1 MSVSS
6 PVSNTTTTSRFANPP
21 KWVKNILFF
30 GLCAFG
36 AGALIYNVL
45 PSNRIEQPASF
56 TPARASRGDF
66 AETVEK
72 VNAEFRA
79 YWKRYK
85 IEPANRAPDLAIAR
99 RLSLGLMGT
108 VPSLEEIRV
117 LEDTSR
123 LKPEERIEWYL
134 SRILEDR
141 RYAGY
146 VAERLARAY
155 VGTEDGPFIIYRRR
169 RFVTWLSD
177 RLHQQDM
184 QYDDIVQA
192 LISGDGLW
200 TDSPEVNFLTVTAD
214 QAMENKPDS
223 IRLAGRTVRAFL
235 GTRIDCLQCHDENR
249 TDDPS
254 AFPDGEGDTRDGTQ
268 RDFHRLAAFFSEA
281 ENSLRGIQDAKDK
294 KYQYKF
300 LYEEEEETVEPAVP
314 FNVELL
320 EEKGNRRQRLARWV
334 THPKNRPFARA
345 MVNRVWALMFGRALH
360 DPIDN
365 IPLDDVD
372 DPALETLAT
381 DFIDHGFNIRRLIRV
396 IAATEVFQLDSRS
409 ESFEITPLHERKWAS
424 FPLTRLRPEQ
434 VAGGL
439 IQASSLRTIDANAHI
454 FSQIARYGQEND
466 FVKRYGDTGEDE
478 FEDRG
483 GTIPQRLLMMNGNLV
498 KERTKGDITNA
509 SARIAALA
517 PTDEKAVET
526 AYLVVLSR
534 RPDVRE
540 SAHFTKAFKG
550 VKGNARQNMLEDLYW
565 VLLNST
571 EFGWNH

>member
-1 MSVSS
+1 MSA
-6 PVSNTTTTSRFANPP
+6 PAAETSNAGSVASTAPA
-21 KWVKNILFF
+21 WVKNVLFI
-30 GLCAFG
+30 GLCFFG
-36 AGALIYNVL
+36 AGALIYNVI
-45 PSNRIEQPASF
+45 PSNHIEQPASF
-56 TPARASRGDF
+56 TPGREKRGDF
-66 AETVEK
+66 AEVVDK
-72 VNAEFRA
+72 INAEFRE
-79 YWKRYK
+79 YWKDAK
-85 IEPANRAPDLAIAR
+85 IEPTGRAPDLTIAR

-108 VPSLEEIRV
+108 VPSLEEIRAF
-117 LEDTSR
+117 EDTAH
-123 LKPEERIEWYL
+123 LQKPDRIEWYV

-141 RYAGY
+141 RYSDY

-155 VGTEDGPFIIYRRR
+155 VGTEQGPFILYRRR

-177 RLHQQDM
+177 RLHQQDL
-184 QYDDIVQA
+184 QYDDIVRA

-200 TDSPEVNFLTVTAD
+200 TDSPEVNFVTVTSVEAN
-214 QAMENKPDS
+214 QNQPDN

-249 TDDPS
+249 SEDPS
-254 AFPDGEGDTRDGTQ
+254 VFPDGDGDTRDGTQ

-281 ENSLRGIQDAKDK
+281 GSSLRGVQDTKDK
-294 KYQYKF
+294 KYSYQF
-300 LYEEEEETVEPAVP
+300 LYEDKEETVEPAVP

-320 EEKGNRRQRLARWV
+320 EESGNRRQRLAKWV

-365 IPLDDVD
+365 IPLEDID

-381 DFIDHGFNIRRLIRV
+381 DFIEHDFNIRRLIRV

-409 ESFEITPLHERKWAS
+409 ETFDITLRHERKWAA

-434 VAGGL
+434 MAGGL
-439 IQASSLRTIDANAHI
+439 IQASSLRTIDANDHI
-454 FSQIARYGQEND
+454 FSQILRYTQENE

-483 GTIPQRLLMMNGNLV
+483 GTIPQRLLMMNGSLV
-498 KERTKGDITNA
+498 KERTKADITNA
-509 SARIAALA
+509 SIDIAVLA
-517 PTDEKAVET
+517 PTDEKAVDT
-526 AYLVVLSR
+526 AYLVVLTR
-534 RPDVRE
+534 RPDPAE
-540 SAHFTKAFKG
+540 ANHFAKALKG
-550 VKGNARQNMLEDLYW
+550 VKAQARQDMLEDLYW

-571 EFGWNH
+571 EFSWNH